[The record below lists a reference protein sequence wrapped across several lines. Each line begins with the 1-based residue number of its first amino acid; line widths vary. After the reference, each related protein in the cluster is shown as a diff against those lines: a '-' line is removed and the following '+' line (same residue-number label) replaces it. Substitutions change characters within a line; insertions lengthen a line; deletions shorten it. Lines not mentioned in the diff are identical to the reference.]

1 MVGGRKPMKFE
12 SNVQT
17 KPRRMVIIRN
27 RGIISTAVLIVLVF
41 IVYVCTLS
49 LKTSSRQFE
58 YASYPRTYAE
68 YVEKEAKECHLEPA
82 LVYAVIK
89 QESGFD
95 PKCVSNAGA
104 IGLMQIMPDT
114 GEWAAK
120 ELGTNKFSTQ
130 DLLEPEKNLRIG
142 TWYLNYLKR
151 YFNGNDYL
159 ALASYNAGHRN
170 VSRWIREGIWSGDSV
185 KIEQIPFPET
195 KKYLIKI
202 ILYRRIYSYLYP
214 ELKIS

>member
-1 MVGGRKPMKFE
+1 MKFE

-27 RGIISTAVLIVLVF
+27 RGIISTAVLIALVF

-49 LKTSSRQFE
+49 LKTSSRQLE

-114 GEWAAK
+114 FHSLTAEMNKSDGREYMEDDLYDPK
-120 ELGTNKFSTQ
+120 TNIRFGCKYLSI
-130 DLLEPEKNLRIG
+130 LLKVYPKPA
-142 TWYLNYLKR
+142 T
-151 YFNGNDYL
+151 
-159 ALASYNAGHRN
+159 ALAAYNAGMGN
-170 VSRWIREGIWSGDSV
+170 VGGWLQDKNFSDDRQTLR
-185 KIEQIPFPET
+185 KIPFPET
-195 KKYLIKI
+195 QQYTQKVLENYVQYKR
-202 ILYRRIYSYLYP
+202 LYYTQAVSAQN
-214 ELKIS
+214 K